1 MSRLSTVRDRG
12 RQTLQ
17 TELDVSR
24 GQTYKL
30 IATVILSRP
39 TY

>member
-17 TELDVSR
+17 TELDVQEDKRIS
-24 GQTYKL
+24 
-30 IATVILSRP
+30 
-39 TY
+39 